1 VKGSIS
7 FPVSRTTSRA
17 RFLLAIMQWR
27 GGREEAEEE
36 AQVRRWYLL
45 HNRIIFAPRSAG

>member
-1 VKGSIS
+1 
-7 FPVSRTTSRA
+7 
-17 RFLLAIMQWR
+17 MQR
-27 GGREEAEEE
+27 QREREKQEEEEEEEEE